1 MKGKNWILNLSVIMV
16 VAAMVLAAELLNE
29 KEIIFPEITAL
40 AVGTLVAPKRA
51 WQVSRTRMVAL
62 IAVCAVGGV
71 LIVRYIPLPLW
82 ARLTLAFALCQL
94 LYIFS
99 RTTFAP
105 MISAMVL
112 PVQLG
117 TTSWVYPLSAVA
129 MTGIIVLMQFCF
141 EKWDMCKEEP
151 FTPLPLPGKRD
162 GLDVLLRIGL
172 AGVLIVVAVIT
183 GWQLC
188 IAPPLLV
195 AFTEFTRRSCKTR
208 KAPIRAVLLISL
220 CATAGALCR
229 WGICTALSLPLTL
242 AAVLATAAALLIMKG
257 MNLYL
262 PPAGALAILPMLLP
276 QESVALFPLQVT
288 IGASVLMGLALLLF
302 REKRENREETR
313 IPA

>member
-82 ARLTLAFALCQL
+82 VQLTLAFALCQL

-112 PVQLG
+112 PVLLG
-117 TTSWVYPLSAVA
+117 TTSWIYPLSAVV
-129 MTGIIVLMQFCF
+129 MTGIIVLMQLCF
-141 EKWDMCKEEP
+141 KKCGVCKEESFKP
-151 FTPLPLPGKRD
+151 MPLPGKHD
-162 GLDVLLRIGL
+162 GLDMLLRIGL
-172 AGVLIVVAVIT
+172 AGVLIVAAVGT
-183 GWQLC
+183 GWRLC

-195 AFTEFTRRSCKTR
+195 AFTEFTRRSCKAR

-220 CATAGALCR
+220 CAAAGALCR
-229 WGICTALSLPLTL
+229 WGICTALGLPLTL

-276 QESVALFPLQVT
+276 QESVVLFPLQVT
-288 IGASVLMGLALLLF
+288 VGASVLMGLALLFF
-302 REKRENREETR
+302 REKREKREETCNL
-313 IPA
+313 A